1 MEKGEGKDKN
11 IKKKNN
17 SNNKAP
23 KINEM
28 NDSSYINTD
37 KCIELLLR
45 LYCFKKELEGKMKN
59 FDKID
64 DKDKMEVN
72 CFFIDKNT
80 CDKFKELFEYEEFKT
95 SIKKKLD
102 FIKDGNGIIRSD
114 NLDEKENVLTIID
127 AFKKSNKNLFNKIKE
142 KKIKKEDIKD
152 NYPNLN
158 RYNENKIKIDFFEEF
173 ELINISIYNLFLE
186 IFSFK
191 NCMGFCNY
199 ILGKQ
204 YIFALFIGISK
215 EYPIIAEVGKFK
227 DNNFKVKYIF
237 KIPNKGFQTNKF
249 LNYIKGIELY
259 NFFNKN
265 DKENQYIKIN
275 GISLYYYNVD
285 ESKTL
290 KLSNMLDS
298 IKRII
303 NIFEKNEY
311 FKKYKSLYKMISVY
325 CNYSLMGK
333 KVGNDEFIFKKCCLI
348 NHDFL
353 QEIKINLNYKQLKDD
368 LESDKNIEKIIGT
381 NFNLINIDKI
391 IESLPET
398 IKEKY
403 KQLDENSFPKTKNIQ
418 PDTIPKQ
425 IGNETIFI
433 LDKFEII
440 DNTGF
445 QLFCDNIQFK
455 IDEKE
460 QEAKYLYINEKIIV
474 NLPNYLNE
482 KKYITIIGDMDYDS
496 KEIIIT
502 HILVYKEK
510 KYQKKHLGIISTNI
524 LNYLNNI
531 NQEISIITLEGKEIG
546 KILKNKIEEEQII
559 PEPQPQPIQTKIGLQ
574 NIGATCYMN
583 ATLQCFAHIK
593 SFVEFFKTDKNHI
606 TTLSDKKTLSYSFKL
621 LLDNLWPE
629 PENLNKNKKNYYEP
643 TEFKEKISKMNPLFA
658 GVAANDSKDL
668 INFLIMTLHDE
679 LNDASNIIMNSNFIL
694 DQRNKDLIYQE
705 FIKDFKQKYNS
716 IISRIFY
723 GINCNITQ
731 CTECGTQL
739 FNYQVFFFII
749 FPLEEVRKYVFSFNN
764 PMNFNRNPN
773 IVDIFECFEF
783 DRRFNLMSG
792 ENAMFCNICQRSTNS
807 NIGTHL
813 VTGPEVLILILNRG
827 KGKEFDVK
835 LNFYEQLNLFNYI
848 EKKEYGFNY
857 QLIGVITHLGESGMG
872 GHFIA
877 FCRDPNNSSWFKFND
892 AIVTPVENFQKDV
905 IYFGMPYLLFYQ
917 KIYNY

>member
-1 MEKGEGKDKN
+1 
-11 IKKKNN
+11 
-17 SNNKAP
+17 
-23 KINEM
+23 
-28 NDSSYINTD
+28 
-37 KCIELLLR
+37 
-45 LYCFKKELEGKMKN
+45 
-59 FDKID
+59 
-64 DKDKMEVN
+64 
-72 CFFIDKNT
+72 
-80 CDKFKELFEYEEFKT
+80 
-95 SIKKKLD
+95 
-102 FIKDGNGIIRSD
+102 
-114 NLDEKENVLTIID
+114 
-127 AFKKSNKNLFNKIKE
+127 
-142 KKIKKEDIKD
+142 
-152 NYPNLN
+152 
-158 RYNENKIKIDFFEEF
+158 
-173 ELINISIYNLFLE
+173 
-186 IFSFK
+186 
-191 NCMGFCNY
+191 
-199 ILGKQ
+199 
-204 YIFALFIGISK
+204 
-215 EYPIIAEVGKFK
+215 
-227 DNNFKVKYIF
+227 
-237 KIPNKGFQTNKF
+237 
-249 LNYIKGIELY
+249 
-259 NFFNKN
+259 
-265 DKENQYIKIN
+265 
-275 GISLYYYNVD
+275 
-285 ESKTL
+285 
-290 KLSNMLDS
+290 
-298 IKRII
+298 
-303 NIFEKNEY
+303 
-311 FKKYKSLYKMISVY
+311 
-325 CNYSLMGK
+325 
-333 KVGNDEFIFKKCCLI
+333 
-348 NHDFL
+348 
-353 QEIKINLNYKQLKDD
+353 
-368 LESDKNIEKIIGT
+368 
-381 NFNLINIDKI
+381 
-391 IESLPET
+391 
-398 IKEKY
+398 
-403 KQLDENSFPKTKNIQ
+403 
-418 PDTIPKQ
+418 
-425 IGNETIFI
+425 
-433 LDKFEII
+433 
-440 DNTGF
+440 
-445 QLFCDNIQFK
+445 
-455 IDEKE
+455 
-460 QEAKYLYINEKIIV
+460 
-474 NLPNYLNE
+474 
-482 KKYITIIGDMDYDS
+482 MDYDS

-510 KYQKKHLGIISTNI
+510 KYQKKHLEIILTNI

-531 NQEISIITLEGKEIG
+531 NQEISIITLEEKEIG
-546 KILKNKIEEEQII
+546 KILKNKIEEEPII
-559 PEPQPQPIQTKIGLQ
+559 PEPQPQPIQTKRGLQ

-848 EKKEYGFNY
+848 EKREYGFNY